1 MPIRPLEF
9 DDINQKFY
17 DLIIQ
22 ETNPDFL
29 LKMTEQDKNNFWSR
43 YTSDP
48 NLNYYVFS
56 DKQNGIVGFVS
67 IVINP
72 PILPYNMTYATIGQ
86 ISVDKNF
93 DTVTIGDALLKK
105 CFKVA
110 QKFKCSKVLSLCEP
124 KNIEFYKKCGF
135 IQSSYTMEKVL

>member
-1 MPIRPLEF
+1 MEWEPPGAAAGSSREPAVA
-9 DDINQKFY
+9 
-17 DLIIQ
+17 
-22 ETNPDFL
+22 PD
-29 LKMTEQDKNNFWSR
+29 TPPCYQ
-43 YTSDP
+43 
-48 NLNYYVFS
+48 FS